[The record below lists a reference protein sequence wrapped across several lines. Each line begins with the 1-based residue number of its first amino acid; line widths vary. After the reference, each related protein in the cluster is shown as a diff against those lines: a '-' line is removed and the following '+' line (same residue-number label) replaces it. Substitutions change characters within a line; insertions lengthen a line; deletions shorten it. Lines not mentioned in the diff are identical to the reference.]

1 MATTLMD
8 KAVGR
13 LRKFLRDID
22 ELNKLLEGK
31 ESTDSQLRMAIEDAL
46 DDWNTTPPLLTPV
59 TLENHPAPRLLLRG
73 AAIEVLMSAGIFYSR
88 NRLNYSDGGIT
99 VAVFDRAQDY
109 QAWANRFAQEYEA
122 KKASTK
128 KAINIAQGWGG
139 IPSEYREI
147 NSWWAGDGY

>member
-1 MATTLMD
+1 MPTSVMD
-8 KAVGR
+8 KAIGR

-46 DDWNTTPPLLTPV
+46 DDWNSTPPRLAPAK
-59 TLENHPAPRLLLRG
+59 LENHPSPRLLLRG
-73 AAIEVLMSAGIFYSR
+73 AAIEVLCSAGIFYSR

-109 QAWANRFAQEYEA
+109 QAWATRFTNEYER
-122 KKASTK
+122 KKAALK
-128 KAINIAQGWGG
+128 KSINIEGGWGCVS
-139 IPSEYREI
+139 SEYAEI
-147 NSWWAGDGY
+147 NSWWQ

>member
-46 DDWNTTPPLLTPV
+46 DDWNSTPPLITAA
-59 TLENHPAPRLLLRG
+59 TLENHPSPRLLLRG
-73 AAIEVLMSAGIFYSR
+73 AAIEVLNSAGIFYSR

-109 QAWANRFAQEYEA
+109 QAWANRFVQDYEN
-122 KKASTK
+122 KKNQIK
-128 KAINIAQGWGG
+128 KAINVSAGWGCV
-139 IPSEYREI
+139 PSEYQEV
-147 NSWWAGDGY
+147 NSWWY